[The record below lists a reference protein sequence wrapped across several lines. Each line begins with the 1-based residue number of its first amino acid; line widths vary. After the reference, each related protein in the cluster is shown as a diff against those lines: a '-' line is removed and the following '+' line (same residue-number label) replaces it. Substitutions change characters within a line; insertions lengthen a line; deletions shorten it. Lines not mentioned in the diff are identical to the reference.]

1 MIIWSGWGFLVAII
15 VIINTLLGKAIFGSI
30 TGDATY
36 FQDHSWPMAVMF
48 IISGVM
54 SWYLGKYINK
64 PDGKV
69 YIDTETGEK
78 VMFNK
83 KHSLFFIKME
93 YWEWDSRSYCDCN
106 FNYKIKKEDGYSKSN
121 LFK

>member
-1 MIIWSGWGFLVAII
+1 
-15 VIINTLLGKAIFGSI
+15 
-30 TGDATY
+30 
-36 FQDHSWPMAVMF
+36 
-48 IISGVM
+48 M

-69 YIDTETGEK
+69 YIDAETGEK
-78 VMFNK
+78 LCLTK
-83 KHSLFFIKME
+83 TLAIFIK
-93 YWEWDSRSYCDCN
+93 WNIKINFRSYCSCN

>member
-15 VIINTLLGKAIFGSI
+15 VFINTLLGKAIFGSI

-69 YIDTETGEK
+69 YIDAETGEK

-93 YWEWDSRSYCDCN
+93 YWGPILGVIAIVTLITR
-106 FNYKIKKEDGYSKSN
+106 
-121 LFK
+121 